1 VCKRKQKGHLILFPG
16 PTFNE
21 PPAPASPR
29 EQSLLRRNTRA
40 WEWVCAL
47 FCLIAMAGCA
57 GLVSQSLPA
66 PSGTGQLSVSPGSVD
81 FGNVEVG
88 TASTQ
93 TVTFSNA
100 GSGSLTISQ
109 AAVSGAGFTMAGQT
123 YPLTLSAGQSSSINV
138 QFAPTDTSSTIG
150 SVSLL
155 SSATTLTTS
164 VTLKGTGVKHQLS
177 ITPSSVS
184 FGNVAVGTASAQT
197 VTLTNSGTASLS
209 ISQGSVTGAGFG
221 MSGLTFPLSLAPGQ
235 SSTFNAQFAPTAP
248 GSASGSVSIS
258 SNARNSPAVVSLA
271 GSGMLAAL
279 SPNPS
284 TFNFGN
290 VLVGSSG
297 TQTITLSNSGTASV
311 TISAA
316 SASGAGF
323 SIAGLSVPATL
334 NAGQAAS
341 FTASFAP
348 ASAASFTGS
357 VSITSDAPGSPLTI
371 PLSGTGTA
379 AQPQLTI
386 NPATV
391 NFGSVNVGAT
401 AIQMVSLTNSGSA
414 ALTISQATGS
424 GTGFSLSGL
433 SLPQTINVGS
443 SISFTAQ
450 FLPAST
456 GSASGNIAISSN
468 APGSPAAVALS
479 GTGVQGTLTANP
491 SSFNFGNVLVGGN
504 GTQTFTLSNSGTAS
518 VTISA
523 ASVLGTGFSI
533 TGLSVPLTLA
543 AGQNTTFSAQFTPSA
558 TGSASGSVSITSNAP
573 GSPLT
578 IALSGTGVQPTL
590 SVTPTSVSFGS
601 VVTGNNT
608 SQTIILKNSGTASLT
623 ISQATVSG
631 TGFTIT
637 GLTVPATIAAGGSTT
652 FSAAFAPTTA
662 GSATGSVS
670 LVSNAPGS
678 PFAIALSGTGVAAT
692 LLLGANPTSLSLGN
706 VNVGGNGSSSVTLT
720 NTGNSNVNISSVTV
734 SGAGFSASGVTSS
747 TTLTPNQTVTLS
759 VAFAP
764 ASAGSVTGS
773 VSVASN
779 ATNSPVM
786 IALSGT
792 GVQGALIA
800 NPSSFNFGNVLVG
813 GNGTQTFTLSNSGT
827 ASVTISAA
835 SASGTGFSITGL
847 SVPLTLAAGQST
859 TFGGQFAPSATGSAS
874 GSVSITSNAPG
885 SPLPIALSG
894 TGVQP
899 QLAAIPSSASFGSV
913 VTGTSN
919 SQTIKLSNGGTAS
932 VTISQA
938 TVSGSGFS
946 LTGIT
951 VPLTIAAG
959 SSATFNV
966 GFTPSA
972 AGSVTGAVS
981 LVSNA
986 PNSPLAIAL
995 SGTGVTATFLLT
1007 ANPTS
1012 LSFGSVNLGSN
1023 SLLSASL
1030 TNTGNS
1036 NVTISSLTISGAG
1049 FSASGVTSGTTL
1061 TPNQAVTLSV
1071 TFAPASA
1078 GSLTGSVSVVSN
1090 ATNSPATIALSG
1102 TGVQLIA
1109 HSAALSWTASTS
1121 VVTGYNIYRGT
1132 VSGGPY
1138 AKLNSSLIALT
1149 TYTDSTVQSGQT
1161 YFYIVTAVDASN
1173 VESAYSN
1180 EISAIIP
1187 FP

>member
-1 VCKRKQKGHLILFPG
+1 MISFSGRIL
-16 PTFNE
+16 NQVQ
-21 PPAPASPR
+21 APAISR
-29 EQSLLRRNTRA
+29 EQSSLRRNTRA

-57 GLVSQSLPA
+57 GLVSQNLPA
-66 PSGTGQLSVSPGSVD
+66 PSGQLSATPGSVD
-81 FGNVEVG
+81 FGTVEVG
-88 TASTQ
+88 VSSTQ
-93 TVTFSNA
+93 NITFNNA

-109 AAVSGAGFTMAGQT
+109 AAVSGAGFTLVGQT
-123 YPLTLSAGQSSSINV
+123 FPLTLSAGQSSSVNI
-138 QFAPTDTSSTIG
+138 QFAPTDTSSTTG

-155 SSATTLTTS
+155 SSATTLATS
-164 VTLKGTGVKHQLS
+164 ATLNGNGVRHQLS

-184 FGNVAVGTASAQT
+184 FGNVMVGTANAQT
-197 VTLTNSGTASLS
+197 VTLTNSGTANLS

-221 MSGLTFPLSLAPGQ
+221 MSGLTFPFSLAPGQ
-235 SSTFNAQFAPTAP
+235 SSTFNAQFTPTAP

-258 SNARNSPAVVSLA
+258 SNARNSPTAASLT
-271 GSGMLAAL
+271 GSGTLAAL

-284 TFNFGN
+284 NYNFGN

-357 VSITSDAPGSPLTI
+357 VSITSNAPGSPLTI

-386 NPATV
+386 NPASV
-391 NFGSVNVGAT
+391 NLGSVNVGAT
-401 AIQMVSLTNSGSA
+401 ATQTVSLTNSGNA
-414 ALTISQATGS
+414 ALTISQAIVS
-424 GTGFSLSGL
+424 GTGFSLTGL
-433 SLPQTINVGS
+433 TLPQTINVGS

-450 FLPAST
+450 FLPASI
-456 GSASGNIAISSN
+456 GSASGNISISSN

-491 SSFNFGNVLVGGN
+491 SSFNFGNVLM
-504 GTQTFTLSNSGTAS
+504 GTS
-518 VTISA
+518 
-523 ASVLGTGFSI
+523 
-533 TGLSVPLTLA
+533 
-543 AGQNTTFSAQFTPSA
+543 
-558 TGSASGSVSITSNAP
+558 
-573 GSPLT
+573 
-578 IALSGTGVQPTL
+578 
-590 SVTPTSVSFGS
+590 
-601 VVTGNNT
+601 
-608 SQTIILKNSGTASLT
+608 
-623 ISQATVSG
+623 
-631 TGFTIT
+631 
-637 GLTVPATIAAGGSTT
+637 
-652 FSAAFAPTTA
+652 
-662 GSATGSVS
+662 
-670 LVSNAPGS
+670 
-678 PFAIALSGTGVAAT
+678 
-692 LLLGANPTSLSLGN
+692 
-706 VNVGGNGSSSVTLT
+706 
-720 NTGNSNVNISSVTV
+720 
-734 SGAGFSASGVTSS
+734 
-747 TTLTPNQTVTLS
+747 
-759 VAFAP
+759 
-764 ASAGSVTGS
+764 
-773 VSVASN
+773 
-779 ATNSPVM
+779 
-786 IALSGT
+786 
-792 GVQGALIA
+792 
-800 NPSSFNFGNVLVG
+800 
-813 GNGTQTFTLSNSGT
+813 GTQTFTLSNSGT

-835 SASGTGFSITGL
+835 SASGTGFGITGM
-847 SVPLTLAAGQST
+847 SVPLTLAAGQNT
-859 TFGGQFAPSATGSAS
+859 TFSAQFAPSATGSAS

-885 SPLPIALSG
+885 SPLTIALSG

-972 AGSVTGAVS
+972 AGSVTGTVS

-1012 LSFGSVNLGSN
+1012 LSFGSVNLGS
-1023 SLLSASL
+1023 SAAQTVTL
-1030 TNTGNS
+1030 TDTGNS
-1036 NVTISSLTISGAG
+1036 SVSISQISVSGAG
-1049 FSASGVTSGTTL
+1049 FGTGGL
-1061 TPNQAVTLSV
+1061 TPPLTLPPGQTATFSV
-1071 TFAPASA
+1071 AFAPTLA
-1078 GSLTGSVSVVSN
+1078 GSVTGSVSVASN
-1090 ATNSPATIALSG
+1090 ATNSPTTIALSG

-1109 HSAALSWTASTS
+1109 HSAALTWLPSTS
-1121 VVTGYNIYRGT
+1121 LVPGYNVYRGT

-1138 AKLNSSLIALT
+1138 SKLSSSLIALT
-1149 TYTDSTVQSGQT
+1149 TFTDSAVQSGQT
-1161 YFYIVTAVDASN
+1161 YFYVVTAVDASN